1 MIARGD
7 ICATCVC
14 GSKSLSNYMMGNS
27 VCNFSEM
34 LCLRSGRDLRR
45 GRDVKVRRVV
55 LVGFEV
61 RHVFGGVVES

>member
-1 MIARGD
+1 
-7 ICATCVC
+7 
-14 GSKSLSNYMMGNS
+14 MMGNS